1 MEQANRLG
9 GGCFIVSNSRLND
22 IQQFTEYHKMDLS
35 LFDGIFV
42 NENFKDNSGKGQIY
56 IDIMEK
62 FNVNPEEIMVIGN
75 SYKHDILPAKRLKM
89 KYFKCKDG
97 FTYEEVVS

>member
-1 MEQANRLG
+1 
-9 GGCFIVSNSRLND
+9 
-22 IQQFTEYHKMDLS
+22 
-35 LFDGIFV
+35 
-42 NENFKDNSGKGQIY
+42 
-56 IDIMEK
+56 MEK